1 MRQGVP
7 RKPIHHTCILH
18 VLWTSSLKA
27 KNSMRLFTLL
37 TFFFTIDIFSGLTTV
52 KSVRFLFNQER
63 DRRPV
68 QLSTP
73 KVSSLL
79 SILIRN
85 KDTVY
90 NNVSRLAE

>member
-1 MRQGVP
+1 
-7 RKPIHHTCILH
+7 
-18 VLWTSSLKA
+18 
-27 KNSMRLFTLL
+27 MRLFTLL
-37 TFFFTIDIFSGLTTV
+37 TFFFTIDVFSGLTIV

-73 KVSSLL
+73 KVSSFL